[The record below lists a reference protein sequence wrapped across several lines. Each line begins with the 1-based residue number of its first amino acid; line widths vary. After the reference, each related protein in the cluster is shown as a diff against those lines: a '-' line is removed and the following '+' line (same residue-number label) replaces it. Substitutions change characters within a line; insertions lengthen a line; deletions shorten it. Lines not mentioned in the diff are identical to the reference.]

1 MTGSSVQNWSIIRCR
16 LPFLDPDIPMQLRFP
31 IPARLL
37 AGFLANLALL
47 ALGFWLAFQAQ
58 FGSSSNQLF
67 ESIAEPRVQAV
78 AERVSAALRA
88 EEPSRWNGVLEMHTH
103 ALGVEFSLFDG
114 EHRNVAGPLKDLPD
128 SVKKDVMGELTPHLL
143 DRVPEGPRPQEE
155 PPPFDDIFGLP
166 PPPQPRGERP
176 PRRDP
181 HPMNPELSTYPK
193 VTAHT
198 TGPTAY
204 WVVCRVPVVR
214 SDRGWLPLLL
224 VMRSPSLTGG
234 GLFFDPKPWLYAGAA
249 VLLVSGLIWL
259 PMALGLTRSLWR
271 IRSATG
277 RIAEGDFAVS
287 VPDSRRGDELGDL
300 GRAVQQMAQR
310 LEAHVTGQKRFLG
323 DIAHELCSPIARMQ
337 ASLGILE
344 HAAEDEARQKRYMQ
358 KLGGELQH
366 MSTLVNELLS
376 FSKASLKRE
385 ISPQAVVL
393 APLVRQVLEREEA
406 MGAGVTVEVPDELA
420 VRADPELLGRAVGN
434 LVRNALRYAGD
445 AGPIGIRAV
454 TQNGHVLLTVRDQG
468 PGVPDETLPRL
479 FDPFFRP
486 DAARSRESGGA
497 GLGLAIVK
505 TCVEACGGTVA
516 AANATPHGL
525 EVSLK
530 LEAARWEGES
540 S

>member
-1 MTGSSVQNWSIIRCR
+1 
-16 LPFLDPDIPMQLRFP
+16 MQLRFP

-47 ALGFWLAFQAQ
+47 ALGFWLVFRAQ

-78 AERVSAALRA
+78 AERVSAALRV
-88 EEPSRWNGVLEMHTH
+88 EEPSRWNGVLQMHTDV
-103 ALGVEFSLFDG
+103 LGVEFSLFDG
-114 EHRNVAGPLKDLPD
+114 DLQTVAGPLKELPAP
-128 SVKKDVMGELTPHLL
+128 VKQDVMGELTPHLL
-143 DRVPEGPRPQEE
+143 DRSPEGPRPQGE

-166 PPPQPRGERP
+166 PPPPPRGERP
-176 PRRDP
+176 PRREP
-181 HPMNPELSTYPK
+181 RPMNPDLSTYPK

-259 PMALGLTRSLWR
+259 PLALGLTRSLWR

-287 VPDSRRGDELGDL
+287 VPDARRADELGDL

-310 LEAHVTGQKRFLG
+310 LEGQVTGQKRFLG

-344 HAAEDEARQKRYMQ
+344 HASQDDQARQRRYLQ
-358 KLGGELQH
+358 KVTGELQH

-376 FSKASLKRE
+376 FSKASLRRE
-385 ISPQAVVL
+385 LSLKTVAL
-393 APLVRQVLEREEA
+393 SPLVRQVLEREDA
-406 MGAGVTVEVPDELA
+406 AGAGVSVEIPADLV
-420 VRADPELLGRAVGN
+420 VRADPEMLGRAMGN
-434 LVRNALRYAGD
+434 LIRNALRYAGP
-445 AGPIGIRAV
+445 AGPIEIRAFGRD
-454 TQNGHVLLTVRDQG
+454 GHVLVTIRDHG
-468 PGVPDETLPRL
+468 PGVAEEALPRL
-479 FDPFFRP
+479 FDPFYRP
-486 DAARSRESGGA
+486 DDARSRESGGA

-505 TCVEACGGTVA
+505 TCVEACGGTVT
-516 AANATPHGL
+516 AANSTPCGL
-525 EVSLK
+525 ELSLT
-530 LEAARWEGES
+530 LEAAPQGG
-540 S
+540 